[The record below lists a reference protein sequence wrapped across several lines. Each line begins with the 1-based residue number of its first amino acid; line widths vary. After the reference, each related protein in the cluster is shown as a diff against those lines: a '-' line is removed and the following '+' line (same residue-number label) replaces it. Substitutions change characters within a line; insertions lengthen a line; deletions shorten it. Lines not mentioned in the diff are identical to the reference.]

1 MPVLSSDIYCYGSL
15 QMPETDEIL
24 AVGSG
29 IDTSTKISFED
40 LSASGINGGIGVV
53 ANAATTA
60 NVTVYGRNSAGE
72 LISETK
78 ALNGT
83 AVQYMTSNTAWNRLL
98 KATRGTSQQLD
109 VAVVSSGTFL
119 TGTLAAGGTTSVTLP
134 AGASASDNAYQ
145 FKILR
150 MTGGAAA
157 GSLAQIISYNGT
169 SKVAELFPTLS
180 GTASTDTFV
189 IHDGMLLDSHP
200 TIIMTCRRPFYNS
213 SADVSTGVARSYY
226 DKVFLKNNHATL
238 ALTNAVISE
247 FSDPT
252 GNVTFALTS
261 GLNDTGTNGSNNRQ
275 VAPTANI
282 NGSFDSANKNV
293 ANSQNHTAGAAQAVW
308 LKLTLAAGASATNSY
323 YILRETGQSI

>member
-1 MPVLSSDIYCYGSL
+1 MAIVEQDLYCYGSL
-15 QMPETDEIL
+15 QMAEDDTTL
-24 AVGSG
+24 AIGSG

-40 LSASGINGGIGVV
+40 LGVSGVNGNIGVV

-83 AVQYMTSNTAWNRLL
+83 TIQYMSSNTSWNRLL

-109 VAVVSSGTFL
+109 VAVVSSGTFR
-119 TGTLAAGGTTSVTLP
+119 TGTLAAGGTTSVTLDS
-134 AGASASDNAYQ
+134 GASATDNFYQ

-157 GSLAQIISYNGT
+157 GSLAQITSYIGST
-169 SKVAELFPTLS
+169 KVANLYPTLS
-180 GTASTDTFV
+180 GTAGADAFA

-200 TIIMTCRRPFYNS
+200 TIIMTCRRPFYNA
-213 SADVSTGVARSYY
+213 SADVATGTTRNYY
-226 DKVFLKNNHATL
+226 DKVFLKNTHATL
-238 ALTNAVISE
+238 ALTSAVISE
-247 FSDPT
+247 FADPT
-252 GNVTFALTS
+252 GNVTFALES
-261 GLNDTGTNGSNNRQ
+261 GLNGVGTNGSNNRQ
-275 VAPTANI
+275 TAPST
-282 NGSFDSANKNV
+282 GVTTFDSSNKNV
-293 ANSQNHTAGAAQAVW
+293 SNSQNHSAGAAQGVW
-308 LKLTLAAGASATNSY
+308 LKLTLAAGTAATNSY